1 MVASRNEYVDTAR
14 GLACLLLV
22 TYHVIGTPDV
32 GLHVGDGS
40 WRFVADL
47 LVYIR
52 MPMFGFISG
61 YLYGWQP
68 FAGDPK
74 HFLIGK
80 ARGLLLPMLVVGT
93 IFAVVQSLTPGV
105 NFVVKTWATLH
116 IVPVSHYWFL
126 ESLFTIFIV
135 VMVLEMLKLLD
146 DPTRFLSVLAVAIAI
161 QVSDA
166 HFANPVSLVFGLAG
180 AVYLLPYFLCG
191 LACTRFRIEVGLLPV
206 AIIVFVGTFAY
217 AAAGMLGYVPL
228 TVRNSI
234 VALPLGASAS
244 FAVLNSGWKNRGL
257 VFVGMSGY
265 AIYLFHP
272 FFTAS
277 TRMAMHWLHVQ
288 NIDMLVVVL
297 TIAGILGPILI
308 ERLANRFAV
317 TRTAVLGRKWTG
329 SMDRLRLTSQSS
341 GAGRRRAGGAGETDL
356 GDSLRR

>member
-1 MVASRNEYVDTAR
+1 MVASRDEASRDECVDTAR

-22 TYHVIGTPDV
+22 AYHVIGSSPDV
-32 GLHVGDGS
+32 GLRAGNDS
-40 WRFVADL
+40 YWRFVADL
-47 LVYIR
+47 LMYIR
-52 MPMFGFISG
+52 MPMFAFISG
-61 YLYGWQP
+61 YVYGWQP
-68 FAGDPK
+68 FAEDPK

-80 ARGLLLPMLVVGT
+80 ARRLLLPTLVVGT
-93 IFAVVQSLTPGV
+93 IFAVVQSLTPGA
-105 NFVVKTWATLH
+105 NFVVKNWATLH

-126 ESLFTIFIV
+126 EPLFIIFTV
-135 VMVLEMLKLLD
+135 VMVLDVLKLLRD
-146 DPTRFLSVLAVAIAI
+146 QTRFLSVLAAATAI

-166 HFANPVSLVFGLAG
+166 HFADPVSLVFGLAG

-191 LACTRFRIEVGLLPV
+191 LACTRLHIEAERLLPV

-257 VFVGMSGY
+257 VFIGMSGY

-288 NIDMLVVVL
+288 DIDMLVVAL
-297 TIAGILGPILI
+297 TITGILGPILI
-308 ERLANRFAV
+308 KRLANRFAV
-317 TRTAVLGRKWTG
+317 TRTALLGRTWTG
-329 SMDRLRLTSQSS
+329 SMDRLWLTRLVTWPD
-341 GAGRRRAGGAGETDL
+341 R
-356 GDSLRR
+356 